1 MRPDPH
7 SGESSGAPD
16 RGGLLA
22 AAGSR
27 EERMPRYFC
36 QLCQAETLHGNVL
49 QAARIAQVTRA
60 TIYNW
65 KKKALL
71 HGVMRPSGRSF
82 ICINS
87 LLRPQR

>member
-1 MRPDPH
+1 MLI
-7 SGESSGAPD
+7 AV
-16 RGGLLA
+16 GL
-22 AAGSR
+22 R
-27 EERMPRYFC
+27 EDRMPRYYC
-36 QLCQAETLHGNVL
+36 DTCHAETLHGNVL

-71 HGVMRPSGRSF
+71 HGVVRPSGRSF